1 MTIGALA
8 EASGVSV
15 DTIRFYERRG
25 LLPPPPRTAGGFR
38 DYGPEAVG
46 RLAAVARAKALGF
59 TLAEA
64 ATLLRLREAPEADAA
79 EVREAAARRLAETE
93 AAIAELERQRD
104 DLAQLVDACGGSE
117 IARTDCPILTEIASH
132 PPP

>member
-38 DYGPEAVG
+38 DYGPEAAG
-46 RLAAVARAKALGF
+46 RLATIARAKALGF

-79 EVREAAARRLAETE
+79 EVREAAAHGWQRPRPPSPSWSASGTTSLSSSTRAEE
-93 AAIAELERQRD
+93 AR
-104 DLAQLVDACGGSE
+104 SP
-117 IARTDCPILTEIASH
+117 ARTAPS
-132 PPP
+132 